1 MHLVTYRNHI
11 HERDYLMSSSGTP
24 VVAVTGASG
33 QLGRR
38 VVELLLEQGAGK
50 VIAVTRT
57 PDKLADLAGKGAEV
71 RQGDFDHP
79 KELER
84 AFAGIDRVLIVS
96 SDALGRPRGRHAHH
110 ADAVKAAEN
119 AGVTHAA
126 YTSYIG
132 PRPTTSLSVQND
144 HFQTELAI
152 AQSSMTWTF
161 LRNNMYT
168 DMLLYGLPHA
178 IASGQLFTATGNGGR
193 SYVTREDCARAAV
206 GALLSDFEGHRILD
220 ITGPGAVTQDEI
232 AVIASD
238 IAGKPVKHVALSPAD
253 MKKGMIASG
262 MPEMF
267 AEVMLE
273 FDTMTAEG
281 YLAVVTPTMK
291 ELTGREPTS
300 VRTFLEANRDALL
313 QTQAA

>member
-1 MHLVTYRNHI
+1 
-11 HERDYLMSSSGTP
+11 MSTSTKP
-24 VVAVTGASG
+24 TVAVTGASG

-38 VVELLLEQGAGK
+38 VVDLLLDSNAGK
-50 VIAVTRT
+50 VVGITRT
-57 PDKLADLAGKGAEV
+57 PDKLADLADRGAEI
-71 RQGDFDHP
+71 RKGDFDHP

-84 AFAGIDRVLIVS
+84 AFDGVDRVLIVS
-96 SDALGRPRGRHAHH
+96 TDALGHPKGRHAHH
-110 ADAVKAAEN
+110 ADAVKAAEA

-132 PRPTTSLSVQND
+132 PRPTTALSVSND

-152 AQSSMTWTF
+152 AQSRMTWTF

-168 DMLLYGLPHA
+168 DVLLWGLPQA
-178 IASGQLFTATGNGGR
+178 VASGTLYTATGGRGR

-220 ITGPGAVTQDEI
+220 ITGPAAVTQDEI
-232 AVIASD
+232 AAIASE
-238 IAGKPVKHVALSPAD
+238 IAGKSVKHVALTRAD

-262 MPEMF
+262 MPEML

-281 YLAVVTPTMK
+281 YLAVVTPTVK
-291 ELTGREPTS
+291 DLTGREPTS
-300 VRTFLEANRDALL
+300 VREYLSANRDALL
-313 QTQAA
+313 QAQAA

>member
-1 MHLVTYRNHI
+1 
-11 HERDYLMSSSGTP
+11 MSTSTKP
-24 VVAVTGASG
+24 TIAVTGASG

-38 VVELLLEQGAGK
+38 VVELLLESKAGK
-50 VIAVTRT
+50 VVAVTRT
-57 PDKLADLAGKGAEV
+57 PEKLADLAGKGAEV

-84 AFAGIDRVLIVS
+84 AFTGVDRVLIVS
-96 SDALGRPRGRHAHH
+96 TDALAHPRGRHAHH

-119 AGVTHAA
+119 AGVTHAV
-126 YTSYIG
+126 YTSYLG
-132 PRPTTSLSVQND
+132 PRPMTGLSVSND

-152 AQSSMTWTF
+152 AQSKMTWTF

-168 DMLLYGLPHA
+168 DVLLWSLPQT
-178 IASGQLFTATGNGGR
+178 IASGTIYSATNGQGR

-220 ITGPGAVTQDEI
+220 ITGPAAVTQDEI
-232 AVIASD
+232 AAIASE
-238 IAGKPVKHVALSPAD
+238 IAGKPVKHVALSPQD

-262 MPEMF
+262 MPEML

-281 YLAVVTPTMK
+281 YLAVVTPTVK
-291 ELTGREPTS
+291 DLTGRAPTS
-300 VRTFLEANRDALL
+300 VRAFLEANRDALL